1 MPLNVTG
8 NINGPEGVFKTYAD
22 IPQGGTFVFSVQD
35 VDNGVFFLKSTA
47 GAVAPNGSV
56 QPVSPTQ
63 SVIEVNVS
71 ATVTV

>member
-8 NINGPEGVFKTYAD
+8 NINGPEGVYKTYAD

-35 VDNGVFFLKSTA
+35 VANNVFFLKSTA
-47 GAVAPNGSV
+47 GAVAPDGAVQSV
-56 QPVSPTQ
+56 PGTQ
-63 SVIEVNVS
+63 SVVEVNVS

>member
-1 MPLNVTG
+1 MPLNITG

-35 VDNGVFFLKSTA
+35 VGNNVFWLKSTA
-47 GAVAPNGSV
+47 GAVGVNGSV
-56 QPVSPTQ
+56 QSVAPTQ
-63 SVIEVNVS
+63 SVVEVSVS

>member
-35 VDNGVFFLKSTA
+35 VGNNVFWLKSTA
-47 GAVAPNGSV
+47 GAVGVNGSV
-56 QPVSPTQ
+56 QSVAPTQ
-63 SVIEVNVS
+63 SVVEVNVS